1 MLQARHSDDI
11 RRDAINMGIKKARS
25 GCTGCAE
32 TYFELAHT
40 HGASEQEVQQAL
52 EEATQSH
59 GKHFKRRDLVKI
71 LAAGVLA
78 LTTVDIL
85 HGQAHADQYG
95 DWYGSDS
102 NSTSDPI
109 QQDFYI
115 GRTGQALS
123 PDTTPYAFDKTAA
136 QHASSSRT
144 FSYWAVHGPTSNWRP
159 GGYSDY
165 SWGAIQATT
174 AFHAIGSLAYGYL
187 IGGQTIFGQVEPETP
202 GWDNG
207 NITPNRDVVNGF
219 LDKVFAITAAGVW
232 PGLYITPDNWKNL
245 LEPDFRSF
253 RANTNFVL
261 WLAGLDTCGNVYNDI
276 CGPCT
281 PNCATQPTVHN
292 RFQWF
297 LNNGINLG
305 SMVPV
310 LWQYWIANC
319 GCGTDGDVTRQNTSS
334 FTPVVVA
341 GAAQVSSSFAQV
353 QGRKKSLHQ

>member
-1 MLQARHSDDI
+1 MLRPRHSDDI
-11 RRDAINMGIKKARS
+11 RHDAIDMGIKKAKG
-25 GCTGCAE
+25 GCIRCAE
-32 TYFELAHT
+32 GYFELAHK

-59 GKHFKRRDLVKI
+59 GKHLKRRDLVKI

-78 LTTVDIL
+78 LTTADIL
-85 HGQAHADQYG
+85 HGQAHADQFG

-123 PDTTPYAFDKTAA
+123 PDWTPYAFNTTVA
-136 QHASSSRT
+136 QRASSGKT
-144 FSYWAVHGPTSNWRP
+144 FSYWAVHGPTSVWRP
-159 GGYSDY
+159 QGYSDY
-165 SWGAIQATT
+165 QWGVIQGNAAFQAIS
-174 AFHAIGSLAYGYL
+174 SLSYGHL
-187 IGGQTIFGQVEPETP
+187 IGGQTIFGQVEPETA

-219 LDKVFAITAAGVW
+219 LDQVFAITPPGVW
-232 PGLYITPDNWKNL
+232 PGLYITPYNWQNL
-245 LEPDFRSF
+245 LEPDFQSF
-253 RANTNFVL
+253 RTNTNFVL
-261 WLAGLDTCGNVYNDI
+261 WLAGLDTCGNDI
-276 CGPCT
+276 CGPCA
-281 PNCATQPTVHN
+281 PNCPTQPSVHN

-297 LNNGINLG
+297 LNNGVNLG

-319 GCGTDGDVTRQNTSS
+319 GCGDADVTRQNTSS

-341 GAAQVSSSFAQV
+341 GAARISTSFAHI
-353 QGRKKSLHQ
+353 KKHTKSTRN

>member
-1 MLQARHSDDI
+1 MFQTRSSDAI
-11 RRDAINMGIKKARS
+11 RRDAIRMGIKKARG

-32 TYFELAHT
+32 TYFELAQK
-40 HGASEQEVQQAL
+40 HGASEQEIQQAL
-52 EEATQSH
+52 EEATQSR
-59 GKHFKRRDLVKI
+59 GKHMNRRDLVKI
-71 LAAGVLA
+71 LAAGMVA
-78 LTTVDIL
+78 FTTADIL

-102 NSTSDPI
+102 NSVSDPI

-115 GRTGQALS
+115 GRTGQALA
-123 PDTTPYAFDKTAA
+123 PDTNPYAFNTTAA
-136 QHASSSRT
+136 RNASSGRT
-144 FSYWAVHGPTSNWRP
+144 FSYWAIHGPTSYIRP

-165 SWGAIQATT
+165 GWGVAQGDAAFQALS
-174 AFHAIGSLAYGYL
+174 SLSYGYL
-187 IGGQTIFGQVEPETP
+187 IGGQTIFGQVEPETA

-219 LDKVFAITAAGVW
+219 LNQVYAITAAGVW

-245 LEPDFRSF
+245 LEPDFSSF
-253 RANTNFVL
+253 RTNTDFVL
-261 WLAGLDTCGNVYNDI
+261 WLAGLDTCGSDI

-297 LNNGINLG
+297 LNNGVNLG

-310 LWQYWIANC
+310 VWQYWIANC
-319 GCGTDGDVTRQNTSS
+319 PGGCGDADVTRQNTSNFS
-334 FTPVVVA
+334 PVLIP
-341 GAAQVSSSFAQV
+341 GAAAVSQSSSHIQI
-353 QGRKKSLHQ
+353 RKQSSHQ